1 MLGQAKDRMKMDVNL
16 TNLSQQAR
24 FYVQRRDWANVYR
37 LAQEITALNKNE
49 PEGYFLTGLAEKAAG
64 RVNLAISALTQALK
78 IAPHRYDAAI
88 ELAQL
93 YLLLL
98 RHGEAYN
105 LLNDYEQKLV
115 NSPLYLD
122 MAGSIFSALGLHT
135 RAWTLYEK
143 ANLLQPDIDMFR
155 GNLAACGVL
164 LGKVNEAKAIY
175 SSLIIKYPQ
184 HQKNHYELSK
194 LEPAKNA
201 EHINQM
207 EEILKSTESSPDK
220 NIFMYYALGKELED
234 LGRWKESFGYY
245 KKAGEAVLSV
255 ANYDV
260 ADEIRVIESIIKT
273 CNLEWLSSDTR
284 FKPSKTS
291 AKIPVFIVGL
301 PRTGTTLVER
311 ILSSHSEV
319 ESADETFFIQMAI
332 RHVSGAGG
340 INELDETIIKNA
352 AEKNMDFLAKHY
364 MASVEYRLSQESMF
378 IDKYPYNFL
387 YLGFIAKA
395 FPEARII
402 YLKRNPMDAC
412 FAMFKQS
419 FFKFAYSLDDLGR
432 YYVAQDKLRKHWQSI
447 LGDRLIEVDYE
458 TLVTMQ
464 EVQTKELLNKLG
476 LKFETACLEF
486 EKNTASSATAST
498 LQVREKIHTR
508 SVNKWKYFADELQ
521 SLKNLLNQAGIDTD

>member
-1 MLGQAKDRMKMDVNL
+1 MDANL
-16 TNLSQQAR
+16 TKLSQQAR
-24 FYVQRRDWANVYR
+24 FYVQRRDWAKVYA
-37 LAQEITALNKNE
+37 LAQEIIAINKNE
-49 PEGYFLTGLAEKAAG
+49 PEGYFLGGLAEKAAG
-64 RVNLAISALTQALK
+64 RVNLAITAFTRALNL
-78 IAPHRYDAAI
+78 APQRYDAAI

-98 RHGEAYN
+98 RHGEAYD
-105 LLNDYEQKLV
+105 LLNDYERKLV

-122 MAGSIFSALGLHT
+122 MAGNTFSGLGLHT
-135 RAWTLYEK
+135 RAWSLYEK
-143 ANLLQPDIDMFR
+143 ANLLQPNIDVFK

-164 LGKVNEAKAIY
+164 LGKVREAKVIY
-175 SSLIIKYPQ
+175 ESLCIKYPH

-201 EHINQM
+201 DHVNQM
-207 EEILKSTESSPDK
+207 KRLLEIGGLSADK
-220 NIFMYYALGKELED
+220 NIYMYYALGKELED
-234 LGRWKESFGYY
+234 LGRWKESFDYY
-245 KKAGEAVLSV
+245 KKAGQAVLSV

-260 ADEIRVIESIIKT
+260 ADEIRVIESIINI
-273 CNLEWLSSDTR
+273 CNLEWLSTDTIS
-284 FKPSKTS
+284 KPSKTS
-291 AKIPVFIVGL
+291 SKIPIFIVGL

-311 ILSSHSEV
+311 IISSHSKV
-319 ESADETFFIQMAI
+319 ESADETFFMQMAI

-340 INELDETIIKNA
+340 INEIDETIIKNA
-352 AEKNMDFLAKHY
+352 AEKDIELLAKHY
-364 MASVEYRLSQESMF
+364 MASVEYRLSGQSMF

-395 FPEARII
+395 FPEARIV
-402 YLKRNPMDAC
+402 YLKRHPMDAC

-432 YYVAQDKLRKHWQSI
+432 YYVAQEKLRKHWQSV

-458 TLVTMQ
+458 MLVAMP
-464 EVQTKELLNKLG
+464 ESQTKEILNKLG
-476 LKFETACLEF
+476 LKFESACLEF

-508 SVNKWKYFADELQ
+508 SVNKWKHFSDELK
-521 SLKNLLNQAGIDTD
+521 SLKNYLNQAGVETD